1 MGADTEFGLTAA
13 TTVQQ
18 CWLRMDNSGISGVLA
33 FHDGLARPYPKNCQ
47 LIFDRCPGR
56 PKIHKKPRKKG
67 PQKKACIAGLSSS
80 PRQELAMLELV
91 SAP

>member
-33 FHDGLARPYPKNCQ
+33 FHDGLARPYPKK
-47 LIFDRCPGR
+47 LPTHFR
-56 PKIHKKPRKKG
+56 P
-67 PQKKACIAGLSSS
+67 LSG
-80 PRQELAMLELV
+80 
-91 SAP
+91 APKNP